1 MFGKKLLWLT
11 LGLALGSAAFA
22 EDAQTGTAATT
33 SAAAAASAS
42 ADDDAKSREY
52 FTDLELVTQDGETV
66 RFYSDVLRDQVV
78 LINFIF
84 TNCQDACPMMTR
96 MLTQVETLLGED
108 RDKVRF
114 VSISV
119 DPERDSPA
127 AMKEF
132 AKKHGADHEGWVFLT
147 GDPDRVNFVVKRLGQ
162 YTEEAEAHS
171 TLMLAANVKE
181 NHWRKVP
188 PMVPPPGIAQILR
201 DLVESQSVLQ

>member
-1 MFGKKLLWLT
+1 MFAKQLFWLA
-11 LGLALGSAAFA
+11 LGLALGGGAAA
-22 EDAQTGTAATT
+22 EGAQTRTAVASDAPTV
-33 SAAAAASAS
+33 AAADA
-42 ADDDAKSREY
+42 DAKAREY
-52 FTDLELVTQDGETV
+52 FTDLELVTQDGEPV
-66 RFYSDVLRDQVV
+66 RFYTDVLRNRVV

-108 RDKVRF
+108 RSKVEF
-114 VSISV
+114 VSISI

-147 GDPDRVNFVVKRLGQ
+147 GEPDRVNYIVKKLGQ
-162 YTEEAEAHS
+162 YTDEVEAHS

-181 NHWRKVP
+181 QHWKKVP
-188 PMVPPPGIAQILR
+188 PMVPPPGIAAILR
-201 DLVESQSVLQ
+201 EMVEPQAAVQ

>member
-1 MFGKKLLWLT
+1 MFRKQLFSLI
-11 LGLALGSAAFA
+11 LGLALGGAALAEEAKTAVVPAPSAP
-22 EDAQTGTAATT
+22 
-33 SAAAAASAS
+33 AAAATSAQ
-42 ADDDAKSREY
+42 DDAKSREY

-66 RFYSDVLRDQVV
+66 RFYTDVLRNRVV

-108 RDKVRF
+108 RAKVQF
-114 VSISV
+114 VSISI

-147 GDPDRVNFVVKRLGQ
+147 GEPDRVNYIVKKLGQ
-162 YTEEAEAHS
+162 HSDEVEAHS
-171 TLMLAANVKE
+171 TLMLAANVGQK
-181 NHWRKVP
+181 HWKKVP
-188 PMVPPPGIAQILR
+188 PMVPPPGIAAILR
-201 DLVESQSVLQ
+201 ELVEPQSVLQ

>member
-1 MFGKKLLWLT
+1 M
-11 LGLALGSAAFA
+11 
-22 EDAQTGTAATT
+22 
-33 SAAAAASAS
+33 
-42 ADDDAKSREY
+42 
-52 FTDLELVTQDGETV
+52 
-66 RFYSDVLRDQVV
+66 RFYTDVLRNRVV

-108 RDKVRF
+108 RSKVEF
-114 VSISV
+114 VSISI

-147 GDPDRVNFVVKRLGQ
+147 GEPDRVNYIVKKLGQ
-162 YTEEAEAHS
+162 YTDEVEAHS

-181 NHWRKVP
+181 QHWKKVP
-188 PMVPPPGIAQILR
+188 PMVPPPGIAAILR
-201 DLVESQSVLQ
+201 EMVEPQAAVQ